1 MNVKE
6 SIRPFFTAHYATLT
20 LNTFAMKRL
29 TLTMSIMLFFIATI
43 AVACEPPTKNAYLEN
58 FKEFVDKIGETHK
71 DMSNSDWE
79 KAKEH
84 YDKFTGE
91 WYKKFK
97 DDFTRNEKDLIHEYK
112 LKFNYYHTLH
122 KVGNTIDT
130 LISSECTKEVVGEL
144 EQELQSL
151 ESTLEAAGG
160 AAEELSKELGKELE
174 VALDKFSEHTG
185 KFIEEVQ
192 KATEEYIEAIK

>member
-6 SIRPFFTAHYATLT
+6 SIRTFLQQVTRIIDFKH
-20 LNTFAMKRL
+20 FAMKRL

-43 AVACEPPTKNAYLEN
+43 AVACEPPTKNAYLDN

-91 WYKKFK
+91 WYKKFR

-130 LISSECTKEVVGEL
+130 LISGEGTKETVREF

-151 ESTLEAAGG
+151 ESALEGAEG
-160 AAEELSKELGKELE
+160 AAEELGKELGKEIEGALE
-174 VALDKFSEHTG
+174 KFSEHTG
-185 KFIEEVQ
+185 KFIEDLQ
-192 KATEEYIEAIK
+192 KATEEYLEAIK